1 MLLDILVLFISLAL
15 DMPIL
20 KRYHRYENKNKTSKY
35 IAEITPTEDLV
46 VSEKMYWDYVDT
58 TKKSENKLANKTT

>member
-1 MLLDILVLFISLAL
+1 
-15 DMPIL
+15 MPIL

-46 VSEKMYWDYVDT
+46 VSEKLYCDYVDT
-58 TKKSENKLANKTT
+58 TKKAHESTIRALPDLNKL

>member
-1 MLLDILVLFISLAL
+1 
-15 DMPIL
+15 MPIL